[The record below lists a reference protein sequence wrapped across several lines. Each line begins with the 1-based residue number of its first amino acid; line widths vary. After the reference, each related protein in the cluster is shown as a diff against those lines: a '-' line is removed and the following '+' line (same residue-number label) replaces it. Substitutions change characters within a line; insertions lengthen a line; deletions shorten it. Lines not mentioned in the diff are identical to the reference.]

1 MTAETDLATLLA
13 TLRVD
18 ARPGEFVFV
27 LASPSALAPPAW
39 LADAEATVRE
49 SGGLSVVMPRQ
60 RADALGLPYDF
71 VACWLT
77 LAVHSALHAVG
88 LTAAVST
95 ALAREGIACN
105 VIAGLG
111 HDHLLVPSARRQDA
125 LDALARLVA
134 QHRPPPR

>member
-1 MTAETDLATLLA
+1 MTGEADLATLLA
-13 TLRVD
+13 TLRVET
-18 ARPGEFVFV
+18 RPGEFVFV
-27 LASPSALAPPAW
+27 FATPTADPPAW
-39 LADAEATVRE
+39 LTQAEATVRE
-49 SGGLSVVMPRQ
+49 NAGVAAVLSRA

-105 VIAGLG
+105 VIAGLR
-111 HDHLLVPSARRQDA
+111 HDHLLVPSSRREDA
-125 LDALARLVA
+125 LDALARLA
-134 QHRPPPR
+134 RAPSC

>member
-1 MTAETDLATLLA
+1 MTGEADLATLLA
-13 TLRVD
+13 TLRVE

-27 LASPSALAPPAW
+27 LASPAAAPPAW
-39 LADAEATVRE
+39 LADAEATVLEAGDVAAVLSRE
-49 SGGLSVVMPRQ
+49 

-105 VIAGLG
+105 VIAGLR
-111 HDHLLVPSARRQDA
+111 HDHLLVPSSRRQDA
-125 LDALARLVA
+125 LDALARLA
-134 QHRPPPR
+134 GAPPC